1 MLISAFPTPASPDA
15 TGDHADRAAAL
26 GDAFAPWAA
35 EDDRAGAFPTRQFR
49 RLAEERLLG
58 LTAPTAFGGA
68 GAGLGQA
75 VAVIREIGRGD
86 PSAAL
91 ILAMH
96 YINLATLPKGR
107 WSPAL
112 LNTVLRA
119 GARGALINAFRVE
132 PDLGTPLRGGLPA
145 TIARR
150 TPTGWSLSG
159 RKIYSTGCEGLTWG
173 LVWARTDEA
182 EPRVGQFLLPLA
194 SPGVRIE
201 RTWDTLGLRAS
212 GSHDVVMEGVQLPLE
227 HAADIRPPAEW
238 GARSDE
244 AAVWGTLLI
253 GAIYTGVAE
262 AARDWIAGFLKERA
276 PANLGHPLA
285 DLPRV
290 QEQTGAIAELIAT
303 SRRLIDSAARDSDSG
318 SPPTAAEAGLV
329 KHRATENA
337 IAAVERALK
346 LGGNH
351 AIARRNPLERHLRDV
366 LCGRIHSPQE
376 DTILIAAGRITL
388 DR

>member
-150 TPTGWSLSG
+150 TPTGPVS
-159 RKIYSTGCEGLTWG
+159 
-173 LVWARTDEA
+173 
-182 EPRVGQFLLPLA
+182 
-194 SPGVRIE
+194 
-201 RTWDTLGLRAS
+201 
-212 GSHDVVMEGVQLPLE
+212 
-227 HAADIRPPAEW
+227 
-238 GARSDE
+238 RSRSK
-244 AAVWGTLLI
+244 ACI
-253 GAIYTGVAE
+253 G
-262 AARDWIAGFLKERA
+262 W
-276 PANLGHPLA
+276 P
-285 DLPRV
+285 
-290 QEQTGAIAELIAT
+290 
-303 SRRLIDSAARDSDSG
+303 SSS
-318 SPPTAAEAGLV
+318 
-329 KHRATENA
+329 
-337 IAAVERALK
+337 
-346 LGGNH
+346 
-351 AIARRNPLERHLRDV
+351 
-366 LCGRIHSPQE
+366 
-376 DTILIAAGRITL
+376 IT
-388 DR
+388 